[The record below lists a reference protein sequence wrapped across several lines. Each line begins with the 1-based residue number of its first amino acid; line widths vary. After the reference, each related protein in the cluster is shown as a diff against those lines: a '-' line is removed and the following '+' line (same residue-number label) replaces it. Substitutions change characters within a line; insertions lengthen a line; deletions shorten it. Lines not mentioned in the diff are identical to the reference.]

1 MQRVVT
7 LNPVPPFDLEQ
18 TLSFLQTF
26 HADGVSKQ
34 LGEGVLE
41 QALQVQ
47 KQPVYVRLESVGSVE
62 EPELRVSFADDI
74 SDDLAEQTLE
84 QVRFYLGLDDDLTPL
99 YDIAHKDDAFQ
110 PVLEQLYGFHPVKF
124 PSLFAC
130 VCWVLVTQRTPNPF
144 AYKTMRKLTEL
155 LGDAV
160 EVGGVRYT
168 TFPEP
173 HKLLEKGAP
182 VKVLE
187 ATNNTRKTERLL
199 PLARDFLAADE
210 AFLRAAPYDEAYRWL
225 KKLPGLGE
233 WSVDYIMLRGLG
245 RTERSPWSDTRLLEA
260 ISNVY
265 TGGLSISRG
274 DARKLAESYGWYQ
287 GWWVHYLKTVL
298 YAPTAGERTP

>member
-1 MQRVVT
+1 MSLIPT
-7 LNPVPPFDLEQ
+7 APFDFEQ
-18 TLSFLQTF
+18 TLTFLQTF
-26 HADGVSKQ
+26 RADGVDKRM
-34 LGEGVLE
+34 GKGVLE

-47 KQPVYVRLESVGSVE
+47 GQPVYVRLESVGTTDK
-62 EPELRVSFADDI
+62 PELTVTLAG
-74 SDDLAEQTLE
+74 DLSEDLVEQTLT
-84 QVRFYLGLDDDLTPL
+84 QVRFYLGLNDDLTPF
-99 YDIAHKDDAFQ
+99 YDLARKDDAFK
-110 PVLEQLYGFHPVKF
+110 PVFKQLYGFHPVKF

-173 HKLLEKGAP
+173 HALLEKGAP
-182 VKVLE
+182 AKVLE

-199 PLARDFLAADE
+199 PLARNFLAADE
-210 AFLRAAPYDEAYRWL
+210 TFLRAAPFEEAYRWL

-233 WSVDYIMLRGLG
+233 WSVDYVMLRGLG

-265 TGGLSISRG
+265 TGGLTISRG

-287 GWWVHYLKTVL
+287 GWWVHYLKTAL
-298 YAPTAGERTP
+298 YTPKVGEKTP

>member
-1 MQRVVT
+1 MT
-7 LNPVPPFDLEQ
+7 LNTTPPFDFDQ
-18 TLSFLQTF
+18 TLTFLRRA

-34 LGEGVLE
+34 VGEGILE

-47 KQPVYVRLESVGSVE
+47 GQPVYVRLESVGQVE
-62 EPELRVSFADDI
+62 KPELKLTLVDDP
-74 SDDLAEQTLE
+74 SDDLVKQTLE
-84 QVRFYLGLDDDLTPL
+84 QLRFYLGLDDDLTPF
-99 YDIAHKDDAFQ
+99 YDIARKDDAFK
-110 PVLEQLYGFHPVKF
+110 PVLERLYGFHPVKF

-173 HKLLEKGAP
+173 HKLLEQGAP
-182 VKVLE
+182 AKVLE

-210 AFLRAAPYDEAYRWL
+210 TFLRTAPFEDAYRWL

-260 ISNVY
+260 ISSVY

-274 DARKLAESYGWYQ
+274 DARKLAEQYGWYQ
-287 GWWVHYLKTVL
+287 GWWVHYLKTAL
-298 YAPTAGERTP
+298 YAPKVDERRP